1 MEQEEDKKTK
11 QKGDTEKSG
20 VKASVSLD
28 SDTSDD
34 EEQKRGTATKHW
46 APVPGEKEFENVRR
60 MSIAAT
66 QREEAQ
72 MRTPSPQ
79 RGRAPSRSRAPSP
92 ERREPHSEAIARAA
106 CRAASSNRN
115 SDDRRPEMPLPIRGV
130 PAPDD
135 TPDVRPGYFGP
146 NLHTSS
152 HTESGG
158 TKWWH
163 SKALNSDSG
172 EDDWW
177 DPKEESR
184 VYGTE
189 SSEEDSSDTPEP
201 PPTVA
206 PEWNRCPEEHIL
218 HLKKVAWKDKEHFLR
233 FFTCGDCQ
241 CNFQYG
247 METHIEDMFCYGCKE
262 RTGFNLCKHCAPCI
276 RSKTY
281 PPCESP
287 FHIGNCIDSHH
298 R

>member
-1 MEQEEDKKTK
+1 MLD
-11 QKGDTEKSG
+11 EKARQL
-20 VKASVSLD
+20 KATTHLV
-28 SDTSDD
+28 
-34 EEQKRGTATKHW
+34 
-46 APVPGEKEFENVRR
+46 PVPGEKEFENVRR

-79 RGRAPSRSRAPSP
+79 RRRTPSRSRAPST
-92 ERREPHSEAIARAA
+92 ERRELHSEAVARAA

-130 PAPDD
+130 PPPDD
-135 TPDVRPGYFGP
+135 ASDAPPGYSGP
-146 NLHTSS
+146 NLHMSS

-163 SKALNSDSG
+163 SKALNTDSG
-172 EDDWW
+172 EGDWW

-184 VYGTE
+184 AYGTE
-189 SSEEDSSDTPEP
+189 SSEEDSSDAPEP

-233 FFTCGDCQ
+233 FFTCGKCQ
-241 CNFQYG
+241 EHFPQ
-247 METHIEDMFCYGCKE
+247 
-262 RTGFNLCKHCAPCI
+262 
-276 RSKTY
+276 
-281 PPCESP
+281 CESHLGGLRMQGVQWFQP
-287 FHIGNCIDSHH
+287 MQALRFKTQKEKRGRNGSSG
-298 R
+298 